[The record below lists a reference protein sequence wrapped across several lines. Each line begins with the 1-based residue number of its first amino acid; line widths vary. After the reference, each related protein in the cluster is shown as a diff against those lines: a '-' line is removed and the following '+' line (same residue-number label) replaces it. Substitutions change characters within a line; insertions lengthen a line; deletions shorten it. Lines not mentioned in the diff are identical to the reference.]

1 MKTLEYTAKLKLINY
16 LMICKRLRRNLRIAI
31 LENDIV
37 ITDVIVKRDKFNPSE
52 LAPERLH
59 SQYPL
64 RVTVDTCK
72 KPIFIQINI

>member
-1 MKTLEYTAKLKLINY
+1 MKTMEYTVKLTLIDY
-16 LMICKRLRRNLRIAI
+16 LIVCKRLRIKLRIVI
-31 LENDIV
+31 LENNIV

-64 RVTVDTCK
+64 RVTVDTCQ

>member
-1 MKTLEYTAKLKLINY
+1 MKTMEYTVKLTLIDY
-16 LMICKRLRRNLRIAI
+16 LIVCKRLRRKLRIVI
-31 LENDIV
+31 LENNIV

-64 RVTVDTCK
+64 RVTVESSQ
-72 KPIFIQINI
+72 KPILIQINI

>member
-1 MKTLEYTAKLKLINY
+1 MGIDYTVKLTLIDHLT
-16 LMICKRLRRNLRIAI
+16 ICKRLRRKLRIVI
-31 LENDIV
+31 LENNIV

-64 RVTVDTCK
+64 RLTVDTCQS
-72 KPIFIQINI
+72 PIFIQINI

>member
-1 MKTLEYTAKLKLINY
+1 MGIDYTVKLTLIDHLT
-16 LMICKRLRRNLRIAI
+16 ICKRLRRKLRIVI
-31 LENDIV
+31 LENNIV

-64 RVTVDTCK
+64 MVTVESSQ
-72 KPIFIQINI
+72 KPILIQINI

>member
-1 MKTLEYTAKLKLINY
+1 MGIDYTVKLTLIDHLT
-16 LMICKRLRRNLRIAI
+16 ICKRLRRKLRIVI
-31 LENDIV
+31 LENNVV

-64 RVTVDTCK
+64 RVTVESSQ
-72 KPIFIQINI
+72 KPILIQINI

>member
-1 MKTLEYTAKLKLINY
+1 MGIDYTVKLKLIDY
-16 LMICKRLRRNLRIAI
+16 LIVCKRLRRKLRIVI
-31 LENDIV
+31 LENNIV

-64 RVTVDTCK
+64 RVTVESSQ
-72 KPIFIQINI
+72 KPILIQINI

>member
-1 MKTLEYTAKLKLINY
+1 MGIDYTVKLTLIDHLT
-16 LMICKRLRRNLRIAI
+16 ICKRLRRNLRIAI
-31 LENDIV
+31 LENNIV

-64 RVTVDTCK
+64 RVTVESSQ
-72 KPIFIQINI
+72 KPILIQINI

>member
-1 MKTLEYTAKLKLINY
+1 MGIDNTVKLTLIDHLT
-16 LMICKRLRRNLRIAI
+16 ICKRLRRKLRIVI
-31 LENDIV
+31 LENNIV

-64 RVTVDTCK
+64 RVTVDTSQQ
-72 KPIFIQINI
+72 PIFIQINI

>member
-1 MKTLEYTAKLKLINY
+1 MGIDYTVKLTLINY
-16 LMICKRLRRNLRIAI
+16 LMICKRLRRNLRIVI
-31 LENDIV
+31 LENNII

-64 RVTVDTCK
+64 RVTVESSQ
-72 KPIFIQINI
+72 KPILIQINI

>member
-1 MKTLEYTAKLKLINY
+1 MKTLEYTVKLKLIDY
-16 LMICKRLRRNLRIAI
+16 LVICKRLRRNLRIVI
-31 LENDIV
+31 TENNII

-64 RVTVDTCK
+64 RVTVDTCQQ
-72 KPIFIQINI
+72 PIFIQINI

>member
-1 MKTLEYTAKLKLINY
+1 MGIDYTVKLTLIDH
-16 LMICKRLRRNLRIAI
+16 LMICKRLRRNLRIVI
-31 LENDIV
+31 LENNIV

-64 RVTVDTCK
+64 RVTVESSQ
-72 KPIFIQINI
+72 KPILIQINI